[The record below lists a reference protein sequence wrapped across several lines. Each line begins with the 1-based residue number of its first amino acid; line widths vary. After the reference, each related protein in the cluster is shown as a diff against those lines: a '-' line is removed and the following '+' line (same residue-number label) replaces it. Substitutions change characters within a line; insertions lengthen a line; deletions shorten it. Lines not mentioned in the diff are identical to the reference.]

1 MSFYDYSL
9 PQQIIDNL
17 YNVYNIKEPNEVQ
30 VKSFNTIKE
39 GRDLILSSPT
49 GTGKTL
55 AYYNGLIN

>member
-30 VKSFNTIKE
+30 IKSLGALKKE
-39 GRDLILSSPT
+39 
-49 GTGKTL
+49 
-55 AYYNGLIN
+55 